1 MEAEDF
7 NKFDFGKINWRLLK
21 KQKLSLL
28 NVLDGRLLSK
38 EEEDD
43 LTGIL
48 HLLDYLQD
56 CAVDEHG
63 LPEEDVFHHE
73 EEE

>member
-1 MEAEDF
+1 LAIIEETET
-7 NKFDFGKINWRLLK
+7 
-21 KQKLSLL
+21 LSIERS
-28 NVLDGRLLSK
+28 GWPSSFKR
-38 EEEDD
+38 EDD

-63 LPEEDVFHHE
+63 LPEEDVLYHE
-73 EEE
+73 PEEKE